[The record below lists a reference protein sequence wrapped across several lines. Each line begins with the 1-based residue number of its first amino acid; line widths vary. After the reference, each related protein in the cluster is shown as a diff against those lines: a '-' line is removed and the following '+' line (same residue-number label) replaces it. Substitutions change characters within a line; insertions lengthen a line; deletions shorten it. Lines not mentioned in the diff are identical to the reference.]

1 MPGDSRAARAN
12 AFHRVLNTKLR
23 PLGAGELLDRAV
35 TLFVQ
40 RFVPIVI
47 VIAVTIVPLF
57 VLQALVAPQSAHV
70 LTDMGKILSSTSSA
84 GGGSSEA
91 IADLAQINASMV
103 PAFGVSLVALLLRIL
118 MWSAI
123 VYVIATVYTT
133 GVVPTVR
140 DAYTVG
146 INCWP
151 AQVLVGLAF
160 AVIGGICFFPL
171 MIVYFLIF
179 IIVLGLSAIKVS
191 GVIVALVA
199 IVLFLALLAAFAV
212 VGSFVYMTY
221 ELAAVYVVTE
231 SPNAIEAISAAIRRN
246 ASRDMI
252 WRTIVAGLVVVAIT
266 QGGLLP
272 LILLGALVTAM
283 THIDAAYFAIF
294 GTGTILLDGL
304 VAAFLVVY
312 AMDVRVRRE
321 GLDLFPL
328 APPEAAQPAP
338 G

>member
-1 MPGDSRAARAN
+1 VRN
-12 AFHRVLNTKLR
+12 AELR

-35 TLFVQ
+35 TIFVRQ
-40 RFVPIVI
+40 FVPIVI
-47 VIAVTIVPLF
+47 VIALTLVPLF
-57 VLQALVAPQSAHV
+57 ILQALVEPQSAHV
-70 LTDMGKILSSTSSA
+70 FTDMGKILSSSSNPA
-84 GGGSSEA
+84 SSRDA
-91 IADLAQINASMV
+91 LADLAQLNASML
-103 PAFGVSLVALLLRIL
+103 PAFGVSLLALLLRIL

-133 GVVPTVR
+133 GVVPSVR

-146 INCWP
+146 VNCWP

-171 MIVYFLIF
+171 IIVYFLIF
-179 IIVLGLSAIKVS
+179 LVIIGLAAIKVS

-221 ELAAVYVVTE
+221 ELAAVYIVTE
-231 SPNAIEAISAAIRRN
+231 APNPIEAISAAVRRN

-252 WRTIVAGLVVVAIT
+252 WRTIVSGLVVVAIT
-266 QGGLLP
+266 QGGLMP
-272 LILLGALVTAM
+272 LILLGALVTAV
-283 THIDAAYFAIF
+283 THVDAAYFAIF

-328 APPEAAQPAP
+328 TPPEGGHDRAVTPA
-338 G
+338 

>member
-1 MPGDSRAARAN
+1 
-12 AFHRVLNTKLR
+12 VLNTKLR

-57 VLQALVAPQSAHV
+57 ILQALVEPQSAHV
-70 LTDMGKILSSTSSA
+70 FTDMGKILSSSSNPA
-84 GGGSSEA
+84 SSRDA
-91 IADLAQINASMV
+91 LADLAQLNASML
-103 PAFGVSLVALLLRIL
+103 PAFGVSLLALLLRIL

-133 GVVPTVR
+133 GVVPSVR

-146 INCWP
+146 VNCWP

-171 MIVYFLIF
+171 IIVYI
-179 IIVLGLSAIKVS
+179 
-191 GVIVALVA
+191 
-199 IVLFLALLAAFAV
+199 
-212 VGSFVYMTY
+212 
-221 ELAAVYVVTE
+221 VTE
-231 SPNAIEAISAAIRRN
+231 APNPIEAISAAVRRN

-252 WRTIVAGLVVVAIT
+252 WRTIVSGLVVVAIT
-266 QGGLLP
+266 QGGLMP
-272 LILLGALVTAM
+272 LILLGALVTAV
-283 THIDAAYFAIF
+283 THVDAAYFAIF

-328 APPEAAQPAP
+328 TPPEGGHDRAVTPA
-338 G
+338 

>member
-1 MPGDSRAARAN
+1 M
-12 AFHRVLNTKLR
+12 LNTKLR

-70 LTDMGKILSSTSSA
+70 LTDVGKILSSTSSA
-84 GGGSSEA
+84 GGGSTEA

-328 APPEAAQPAP
+328 TPPGGGHESAVTPA
-338 G
+338 

>member
-1 MPGDSRAARAN
+1 MSRDSRIVRAN
-12 AFHRVLNTKLR
+12 AFHGVLNTELR

-47 VIAVTIVPLF
+47 VIAVTIVPVF
-57 VLQALVAPQSAHV
+57 VLQALVAPESAHV
-70 LTDMGKILSSTSSA
+70 FTDMGQILSSTSPNAA
-84 GGGSSEA
+84 GSRDA
-91 IADLAQINASMV
+91 LADIARIDAAALPS
-103 PAFGVSLVALLLRIL
+103 FGVGLLAMLLRLL

-123 VYVIATVYTT
+123 VYVIATVYTA
-133 GVVPTVR
+133 GVAPSVR

-151 AQVLVGLAF
+151 AQALVGLAF
-160 AVIGGICFFPL
+160 AVIAGICFFPL
-171 MIVYFLIF
+171 IIVYFVIF
-179 IIVLGLSAIKVS
+179 MIILGLAALKVS
-191 GVIVALVA
+191 GVIVGLVA
-199 IVLFLALLAAFAV
+199 IILIVALLAAFAI

-231 SPNAIEAISAAIRRN
+231 APNAIEAISAAIRRN
-246 ASRDMI
+246 ASRDMV
-252 WRTIVAGLVVVAIT
+252 WRTVVAGLVVAAIT

-272 LILLGALVTAM
+272 LMLLGALLTAVT
-283 THIDAAYFAIF
+283 HVDAAYFAVF

-328 APPEAAQPAP
+328 TPAEAAHPVP